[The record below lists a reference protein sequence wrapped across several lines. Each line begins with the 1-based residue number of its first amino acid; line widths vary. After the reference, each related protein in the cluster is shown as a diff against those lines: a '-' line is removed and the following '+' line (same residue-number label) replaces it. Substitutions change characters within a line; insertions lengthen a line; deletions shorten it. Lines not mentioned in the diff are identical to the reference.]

1 MVRSSVPTQFQLTN
15 MGKRCGNFNACT
27 RKVSGGPPLR
37 CKPAKNLPT
46 DIEGD
51 TYERAIF
58 TIPDSD
64 IRIQNNIAAH
74 KIYKA
79 KSETDKCSD

>member
-1 MVRSSVPTQFQLTN
+1 V
-15 MGKRCGNFNACT
+15 GKRCGNFNACT

-37 CKPAKNLPT
+37 CKPAKNLPAA
-46 DIEGD
+46 IEGD
-51 TYERAIF
+51 THERAIF

-74 KIYKA
+74 KI
-79 KSETDKCSD
+79 